1 MDMGNKAWMEADAA
15 GKVEEVLIV
24 DDTSLFLRLLSQILT
39 EHGYRV
45 RAATSGARALES
57 ARASP
62 PDLILLD
69 IRMPE
74 LSGFDVCERLK
85 EWPATRDVPVIFIS
99 ALDDVQDKVR
109 AFRTG
114 GVDYITKPFQ
124 IDEVLARVETHLALR
139 KLQQQLLDANRRY
152 ERELALAGQ
161 VQRSFLPHSIPD
173 IPGWEIAARL
183 VPSRETSGD
192 FYDLIPLP
200 EGRWGIVIGDVADKG
215 AGAALFMALN
225 WSLIRT
231 YLAIYPSQPARALEV
246 VNRRI
251 LQDTLADQFVTA
263 FVGVLD
269 PVTGILEY
277 GSAGHC
283 PALLVRG
290 CGEVQRLELT
300 GMALGVREDENWEQQ
315 RIPFDV
321 GDLLVV
327 YTDGVT
333 EARNRQDALFR
344 LERLQRAAEGGRRR
358 GATGVV
364 DQILA
369 DVNAFTEREHLED
382 DIALIVLERVAD
394 LFPR

>member
-1 MDMGNKAWMEADAA
+1 MEAHRA
-15 GKVEEVLIV
+15 GESEEVLIV
-24 DDTSLFLRLLSQILT
+24 DDTPLFLQLLSQILI

-45 RAATSGARALES
+45 RAVTSGAQALES
-57 ARASP
+57 ARTSP
-62 PDLILLD
+62 PNLILLD

-74 LSGFDVCERLK
+74 LDGFAVCEQLK

-99 ALDDVQDKVR
+99 ALDDVQDKVK

-152 ERELALAGQ
+152 ERELELAGQ
-161 VQRSFLPHSIPD
+161 VQHSFLPHSIPD

-200 EGRWGIVIGDVADKG
+200 EGWWGIVIGDVADKG
-215 AGAALFMALN
+215 AGAALFMALS

-231 YLAIYPSQPARALEV
+231 YLAIYPSQPARAMEA

-251 LQDTLADQFVTA
+251 LQDTLSEQFVTA

-269 PVTGILEY
+269 PLAGVLEY

-283 PALLVRG
+283 PALLVREG
-290 CGEVQRLELT
+290 GEVQQLERT
-300 GMALGVREDENWEQQ
+300 GMVLGARQDEKWEQQ
-315 RIPFDV
+315 RFSIDV

-333 EARNRQDALFR
+333 EARNRQGELFR
-344 LERLQRAAEGGRRR
+344 EARLQRTVEGGRRQ
-358 GATGVV
+358 GAAGVV
-364 DQILA
+364 NQILA
-369 DVNAFTEREHLED
+369 DVNAFAEREQLED
-382 DIALIVLERVAD
+382 DIALLVLERVTS
-394 LFPR
+394 LLPG